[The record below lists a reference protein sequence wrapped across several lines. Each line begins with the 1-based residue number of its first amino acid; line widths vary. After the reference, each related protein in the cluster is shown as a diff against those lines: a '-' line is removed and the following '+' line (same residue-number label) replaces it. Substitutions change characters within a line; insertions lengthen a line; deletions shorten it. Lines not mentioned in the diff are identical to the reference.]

1 MRPVDMCD
9 LKEEILFFNTMLK
22 VISRLFDVFD
32 V

>member
-9 LKEEILFFNTMLK
+9 LKEEILLFNTILK
-22 VISRLFDVFD
+22 VISRLFDVFE